1 MKTIILII
9 SFVAIAITSI
19 KGQDT
24 MVKDPLL
31 QFKNFYEFSISING
45 TRVNTNHVYFNTN
58 SGTYNFDKGNYI
70 PTLDGLINYGWI
82 FKDKK
87 DGIMTLKTG
96 INLTSRGGNVVNSIG
111 EEMKYQEGFIQIPV
125 IFGIRTAKN
134 FNTVKNN
141 LFRATEYNFGLYA
154 SVPYYEKLDYNNNL
168 DSDGTSSFGNYLRF
182 GCTAEIVFSAL
193 NNKGHGHKFGIRASI
208 DFNTIIKFKNT
219 KYELYPYYNTIGL
232 FYNILNIHK

>member
-24 MVKDPLL
+24 IVKDPLL
-31 QFKNFYEFSISING
+31 QFKNFYEFSISVNG
-45 TRVNTNHVYFNTN
+45 TRVNTNHIYFNTN
-58 SGTYNFDKGNYI
+58 NETYNFDKGNYI

-82 FKDKK
+82 FKDNK

-96 INLTSRGGNVVNSIG
+96 INLTSRGGNVVNRIG

-125 IFGIRTAKN
+125 IFGIRMAKN

-141 LFRATEYNFGLYA
+141 LFRATEYNFGLYT
-154 SVPYYEKLDYNNNL
+154 SLPYYEKLDYKNNL
-168 DSDGTSSFGNYLRF
+168 DSDGTLSFGNYLRF
-182 GCTAEIVFSAL
+182 GGTAEIVFSAL